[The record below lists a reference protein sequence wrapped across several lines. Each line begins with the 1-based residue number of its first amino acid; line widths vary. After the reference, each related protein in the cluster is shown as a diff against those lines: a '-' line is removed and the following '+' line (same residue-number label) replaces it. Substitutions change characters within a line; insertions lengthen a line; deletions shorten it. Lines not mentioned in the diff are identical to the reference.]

1 MTARRFVAAVLL
13 CGVVVAPA
21 AAQSTA
27 SLRAAVDLYASASYD
42 DALVMLDALRT
53 QELDSAAIA
62 QVEQHRMLCLVA
74 LGRPREAELAAAAL
88 LGAAPATTLDAS
100 AVSPRVRALFDT
112 TRRRVL
118 PTLARQRYAE
128 AKRAYDAG
136 DYGHARDGFDSLE
149 AMLATPD
156 VDALDPT
163 LADLRT
169 LTEGFGQLAS
179 AAFDRASSSRRDLET
194 VRAAMA
200 ALRDPQPVTT
210 MLGGFPPVSAEADAP
225 LVPPAPVAAAAIA
238 PPAVALADATADT
251 AATPAAPAPF
261 SPLDIF
267 TYDWRDKDVVAPTP
281 VAQPIDGW
289 WGAMGEPAAGTRLGV
304 VDLVVDEQGHV
315 ADAYIYQSVNR
326 VYDAVLLASVK
337 HWQFRPATRGGR
349 AVKYRRLTGVVSQR

>member
-1 MTARRFVAAVLL
+1 MSPRRIIPALLL
-13 CGVVVAPA
+13 CGALAAPA
-21 AAQSTA
+21 VAQSSA
-27 SLRAAVDLYASASYD
+27 SLQAALDLYASASYD

-53 QELDSAAIA
+53 QDLDATTLAG
-62 QVEQHRMLCLVA
+62 VEQHRMLCLVA
-74 LGRPREAELAAAAL
+74 LGRPRDAEAAAAAL
-88 LGAAPATTLDAS
+88 LSAAPATTLDAS
-100 AVSPRVRALFDT
+100 EVPPRVRALFDT
-112 TRRRVL
+112 TRGRLL
-118 PTLARQRYAE
+118 PALARQQYAD

-136 DYGHARDGFDSLE
+136 NYGRARDGFDALQALLGS
-149 AMLATPD
+149 PD
-156 VDALDPT
+156 IDTLDPT

-169 LTEGFGQLAS
+169 LTEGFAQLAS

-210 MLGGFPPVSAEADAP
+210 LLGGFPPVSAEADVPLAP
-225 LVPPAPVAAAAIA
+225 PAATAIAPPVVALAEGTAAPVAA
-238 PPAVALADATADT
+238 TG
-251 AATPAAPAPF
+251 PAPF
-261 SPLDIF
+261 APLDIF

-289 WGAMGEPAAGTRLGV
+289 WGAMGEPAVGTKLGV
-304 VDLVVDEQGHV
+304 VDLVVDEQGRV

>member
-1 MTARRFVAAVLL
+1 MSRRRILPALLL
-13 CGVVVAPA
+13 CGALAAPA
-21 AAQSTA
+21 GAQSSA
-27 SLRAAVDLYASASYD
+27 SLPAALDLYASASYD

-53 QELDSAAIA
+53 QDLDATTLAG
-62 QVEQHRMLCLVA
+62 VEQHRMLCLVA
-74 LGRPREAELAAAAL
+74 LGRPRDAESAAAAL
-88 LGAAPATTLDAS
+88 LSAAPATTLDA
-100 AVSPRVRALFDT
+100 AEVPPRVRALFDT
-112 TRRRVL
+112 TRRRLL
-118 PTLARQRYAE
+118 PALARQRYAE

-136 DYGHARDGFDSLE
+136 DYGRARDGFDGLLTLLTSPE
-149 AMLATPD
+149 
-156 VDALDPT
+156 VDTFDPT

-210 MLGGFPPVSAEADAP
+210 LLGGFPPVSADADVP
-225 LVPPAPVAAAAIA
+225 LVPPAPPAAAAIA
-238 PPAVALADATADT
+238 PPAVALAEGT
-251 AATPAAPAPF
+251 AAPVAATAPAPF
-261 SPLDIF
+261 APLDIF

-289 WGAMGEPAAGTRLGV
+289 WGAMGEPAVGTKLGV
-304 VDLVVDEQGHV
+304 VDLVVDEQGRV

-337 HWQFRPATRGGR
+337 HWQFQPALRGGR
-349 AVKYRRLTGVVSQR
+349 PVKYRRLTGVVSQR

>member
-1 MTARRFVAAVLL
+1 MSARRLVAALLL
-13 CGVVVAPA
+13 CGALAAPSV
-21 AAQSTA
+21 AQSTA
-27 SLRAAVDLYASASYD
+27 SLQTALDLYASASYD

-53 QELDSAAIA
+53 QDLDATATA

-74 LGRPREAELAAAAL
+74 LGRPRDAESAAAAL
-88 LGAAPATTLDAS
+88 LDAAPATTLDAS
-100 AVSPRVRALFDT
+100 DVSPRVRALFET

-118 PTLARQRYAE
+118 PTLARQRYAD

-136 DYGHARDGFDSLE
+136 DYGRARDGFDGLE
-149 AMLATPD
+149 TLLASPD
-156 VDALDPT
+156 ADALDPT

-210 MLGGFPPVSAEADAP
+210 LLGGFPPVSAEADAP
-225 LVPPAPVAAAAIA
+225 LVPPAPAVAAAIA
-238 PPAVALADATADT
+238 PPVMALADTASPAA
-251 AATPAAPAPF
+251 AATPGPAPF
-261 SPLDIF
+261 SPIDIF

-281 VAQPIDGW
+281 VAQPIEGW
-289 WGAMGEPAAGTRLGV
+289 WGAMGEPAVGTKLGV

-349 AVKYRRLTGVVSQR
+349 AVKYRRVTGVVSQR